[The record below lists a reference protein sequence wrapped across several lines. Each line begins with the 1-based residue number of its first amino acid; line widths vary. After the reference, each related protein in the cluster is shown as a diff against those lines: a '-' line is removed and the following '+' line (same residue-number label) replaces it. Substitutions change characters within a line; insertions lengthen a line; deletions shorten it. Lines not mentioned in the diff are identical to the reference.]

1 MCTQHTAQEAARSSH
16 ADQGKRRTGTFVTTF
31 LIRKLTLQTL
41 KLPTNDV
48 QSLVC
53 STFSETTSLNA
64 YTLLLYTHLVHTSC
78 THILYTHLVHTL
90 YTHLVHTPLQLQTTS
105 KENAGAQKNVM
116 SLITRNRITVYFTE
130 ITWLVSLT
138 LCNSKC
144 AWKVGSAKRVVGPK
158 PDSPTTCYGHD
169 LCTSLPPHAHTHY
182 THLHTHTHTCA
193 HMHTHTCTHTHTH
206 TQQKL
211 GIYGKGKSSETVTR
225 RKLYCGSGKTCPCE
239 SERGDLSRERE

>member
-1 MCTQHTAQEAARSSH
+1 MTYKVLCVLLPVRLHLSMHTLS
-16 ADQGKRRTGTFVTTF
+16 
-31 LIRKLTLQTL
+31 
-41 KLPTNDV
+41 
-48 QSLVC
+48 
-53 STFSETTSLNA
+53 
-64 YTLLLYTHLVHTSC
+64 SC
-78 THILYTHLVHTL
+78 THILYTHLVHM
-90 YTHLVHTPLQLQTTS
+90 PLQLQTTS